1 MPLIENLCTGLI
13 YRNPKPHVRSV
24 HAYFPSVAVLPGGE
38 MLATVVLGEAFEA
51 VDLRTNLFRSVDQ
64 GETWRHEGPLNGGM
78 PGQLTS
84 DCARLTA
91 LPDGGLAVFMIRH
104 DRTGHSEDGLT
115 NPDTLGF
122 VPTELLLLRSQD
134 RGRSWT
140 GPDSVTG
147 PLVGPS
153 FEMCCP
159 ITVLRDGRWLIPTQT
174 WPGWDG
180 DCPDG
185 IRMIALVSHDQGHTW
200 PEYLDVMRET
210 QHRAVYFWE
219 SKIVELADG
228 RLLATAWAYDDVSKT
243 DRPNQYAI
251 STDGGKSWSVPAS
264 TGLLGQTL
272 TPLVL
277 DDDRILCVYRRMDQ
291 PGLWANLARLEGDR
305 WVNVGDAPL
314 WGQQAAGL
322 TATTENMAHNFN
334 VLRFGAPCVTHLVD
348 GTVFVAFWCYEDCVS
363 VIRWF
368 KLDIGG

>member
-1 MPLIENLCTGLI
+1 M
-13 YRNPKPHVRSV
+13 R
-24 HAYFPSVAVLPGGE
+24 VAVFALAFIFIQTQGFSSQGQAQPQTAGDFVAGLYSLVSAEGGKLPDWDKVKACFLKE
-38 MLATVVLGEAFEA
+38 AVVVLRTSRTTLTPFTLEGFIKDFVDFYEKPFKRGEASVVPKDSGFTEKVVRMKSWEYGDMAHVLVLYEA
-51 VDLRTNLFRSVDQ
+51 KITGFAMPPQQGVDS
-64 GETWRHEGPLNGGM
+64 W
-78 PGQLTS
+78 
-84 DCARLTA
+84 
-91 LPDGGLAVFMIRH
+91 
-104 DRTGHSEDGLT
+104 
-115 NPDTLGF
+115 
-122 VPTELLLLRSQD
+122 LLVR
-134 RGRSWT
+134 
-140 GPDSVTG
+140 
-147 PLVGPS
+147 
-153 FEMCCP
+153 
-159 ITVLRDGRWLIPTQT
+159 RDGRWLIPTQT